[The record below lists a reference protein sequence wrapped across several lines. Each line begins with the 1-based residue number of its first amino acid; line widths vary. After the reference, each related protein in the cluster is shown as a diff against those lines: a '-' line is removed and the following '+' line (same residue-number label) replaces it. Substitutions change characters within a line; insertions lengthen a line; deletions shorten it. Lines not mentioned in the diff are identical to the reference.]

1 MAVKDIPETHIKLT
15 PFDHC
20 VPRAYYYG
28 CVYLPLKTGVS
39 YGRAFDLFHEGLRQ
53 LFVQI
58 PWLNGDVHLQQP
70 TTAGWR
76 PGQLEIRY
84 RPLTPTDPL
93 PPQLRYN
100 ELDTDLDFASLRELG
115 FAPDAFRD
123 DDIMPPTGFFADP
136 KVASGPVFAAQANF
150 VEGGCLLVSALHHSA
165 SDTVGYYH
173 IVRMWAAQCAALQE
187 GGGPPE
193 AFAAGSDSHAL
204 LHEIWTRE
212 TPGLAAEDVNP
223 ETWRLVGLDPK
234 DMRVLKQGEA
244 PPNEDGGSVWATE
257 TGATGP
263 PKLPGGR
270 KLKTAVFYLPTARLA
285 ALCKAV
291 ADELGDSSS
300 VGTNDA
306 VCALIWR
313 CFIRA
318 RVATRRARGFS
329 SPEDD
334 SESAITKLNL
344 IYDGR
349 ATYSS
354 ALPPTYLG
362 NITFNIFSEMPL
374 SQLVGPESSLGPIT
388 LLLRKNAGHGDQ
400 ENLLNLYNLLD
411 HMPSYDELIKKK
423 RRRMPMIDGNNMQV
437 SSLMHI
443 PLDAVCFGD
452 GAVLGNKGCPE
463 ASRLLMDAS
472 NSFTRTCLVLPR
484 NKNAGVEVLVG
495 LYDEELDSLM
505 ADEDF
510 TRYALCLC
518 RPE

>member
-1 MAVKDIPETHIKLT
+1 MVMMSSSEIHIKLS

-28 CVYLPLKTGVS
+28 CVYLPLKSGVTPTQ
-39 YGRAFDLFHEGLRQ
+39 AFDLFHEGLRR
-53 LFVQI
+53 LFIQI
-58 PWLNGDVHLQQP
+58 PWLNGDVHLQEP
-70 TTAGWR
+70 STSGWR

-84 RPLTPTDPL
+84 TPPSPADPL
-93 PPQLRYN
+93 PLQLKYN
-100 ELDTDLDFASLRELG
+100 DLDTDLDFSSLRELG
-115 FAPDAFRD
+115 FSPDAFRD
-123 DDIMPPTGFFADP
+123 DDVMPPTGFFADP

-150 VEGGCLLVSALHHSA
+150 LDGGCLLVSAIHHSA

-173 IVRMWAAQCAALQE
+173 IVRMWAAQCAALQK

-193 AFAAGSDSHAL
+193 AFAPGSDSHAL

-212 TPGLAAEDVNP
+212 APELSAEAIDP

-234 DMRVLKQGEA
+234 DMRVRQKDEA
-244 PPNEDGGSVWATE
+244 LPGAEQGSVWAPE
-257 TGATGP
+257 TGAAGP
-263 PKLPGGR
+263 PRLPGGR
-270 KLKTAVFYLPTARLA
+270 KLKTAVFYLATARLA

-291 ADELGDSSS
+291 AQELGDAGS

-334 SESAITKLNL
+334 AESSMTKLNL

-362 NITFNIFSEMPL
+362 NITFNIFSEIPL
-374 SQLVGPESSLGPIT
+374 SVLIAPGSSLGAVT
-388 LLLRKNAGHGDQ
+388 LLLRQNAGHGDQ
-400 ENLLNLYNLLD
+400 VSLLNLYNLLD
-411 HMPSYDELIKKK
+411 HLPSYDELIRQK
-423 RRRMPMIDGNNMQV
+423 RRRMPLIDGNNMQV

-484 NKNAGVEVLVG
+484 NRNAGVEVLVG

-505 ADEDF
+505 ADDEF

>member
-1 MAVKDIPETHIKLT
+1 MSDPENHITLT

-28 CVYLPLKTGVS
+28 CVYMPLKAGVTPTQ
-39 YGRAFDLFHEGLRQ
+39 AFDLLHEGLHR
-53 LFVQI
+53 LFIQI
-58 PWLNGDVHLQQP
+58 PWLNGQVYLQDP
-70 TTAGWR
+70 STPSWR

-84 RPLTPTDPL
+84 TPPAPAGPR
-93 PPQLRYN
+93 PPQLKYK

-115 FAPDAFRD
+115 FPPDAFRD

-136 KVASGPVFAAQANF
+136 KVEPGPTFAAQANF
-150 VEGGCLLVSALHHSA
+150 VEGGCLVVSAIHHSA
-165 SDTVGYYH
+165 SDTVAYYH
-173 IVRMWAAQCAALQE
+173 VVRMWAAQCAAIQTDSP
-187 GGGPPE
+187 PPE
-193 AFAAGSDSHAL
+193 AFAVGSDSHAL

-212 TPGLAAEDVNP
+212 APELSTDAIDP

-234 DMRVLKQGEA
+234 DMRVRQKGQIL
-244 PPNEDGGSVWATE
+244 PNPENGSVWAPE
-257 TGATGP
+257 TGPSGP
-263 PKLPGGR
+263 PPLPDGR
-270 KLKTAVFYLPTARLA
+270 RLKTAVFYLPTARLA
-285 ALCKAV
+285 ALC
-291 ADELGDSSS
+291 DTINQELGVTSG

-313 CFIRA
+313 CFLRA

-334 SESAITKLNL
+334 SEFARTKLNL

-362 NITFNIFSEMPL
+362 NITFNIFSEIPL
-374 SQLVGPESSLGPIT
+374 SKLIAPESSLGAVT
-388 LLLRKNAGHGDQ
+388 VLLRQNAGHGDQ
-400 ENLLNLYNLLD
+400 VNLLNLYNLLD
-411 HMPSYDELIKKK
+411 HHPSYDELIRLK
-423 RRRMPMIDGNNMQV
+423 RRRMPTIDSNNMQV

-452 GAVLGNKGCPE
+452 GPVFGNKGCPE

-495 LYDEELDSLM
+495 LYSEELDALM
-505 ADEDF
+505 ADEEF

-518 RPE
+518 RPD